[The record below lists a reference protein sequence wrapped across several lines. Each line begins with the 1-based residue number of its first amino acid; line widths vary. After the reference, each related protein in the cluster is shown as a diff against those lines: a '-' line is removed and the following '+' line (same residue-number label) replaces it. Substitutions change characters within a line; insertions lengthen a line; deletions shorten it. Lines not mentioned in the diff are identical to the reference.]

1 MNKSESLPAREA
13 QHKANAE
20 HCLAEAQRVLREL
33 ALERQRAERRHNG
46 RVGILKEVQSIL
58 RGA

>member
-1 MNKSESLPAREA
+1 MNKTETFPVREA
-13 QHKANAE
+13 QHKAHAE
-20 HCLAEAQRVLREL
+20 HSLAEAQRVLREL
-33 ALERQRAERRHNG
+33 ALERQRVEQHRNG